1 MGDRYDEAV
10 GDAERAL
17 KLDPSSTELKQQM
30 RHAQIELKKSKRKNY
45 YKILGIEKDATEKEI
60 KKGFRKMAMKWHPDR
75 FATKDDDEKQSAEH
89 KFKEIG
95 EAYEVLKDP
104 KLKQRYDSGGGRGG

>member
-1 MGDRYDEAV
+1 MGALYGLDRYDEAV

-17 KLDPSSTELKQQM
+17 KLEPSSQELKQQM

-95 EAYEVLKDP
+95 EA
-104 KLKQRYDSGGGRGG
+104 